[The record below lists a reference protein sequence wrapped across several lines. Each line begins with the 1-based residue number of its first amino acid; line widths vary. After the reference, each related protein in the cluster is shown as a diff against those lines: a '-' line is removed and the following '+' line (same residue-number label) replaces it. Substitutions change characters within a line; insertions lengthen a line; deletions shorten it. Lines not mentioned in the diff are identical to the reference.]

1 MRVRV
6 GVHLDEHGRP
16 VKALYRDEG
25 PGQAFSASGWH
36 GSMVVGQSGSR
47 ERAPDPKATER
58 VRAFRERHGGRVA
71 R

>member
-1 MRVRV
+1 MNVRT
-6 GVHLDEHGRP
+6 GFERDEFGRP
-16 VKALYRDEG
+16 VKSLSVDLG

-58 VRAFRERHGGRVA
+58 TRAFRERHGGRVA